1 MAFDYSKYTSGT
13 GAYVKFENV
22 GDQVIGVVKEVR
34 EGRTFKGNPCPELVL
49 EDESGEERIVT
60 AGQVMLRAALAERQP
75 QPGDKVRIIYS
86 GVGEAKPGQAPPK
99 LFSVDVKKGPHQLRH
114 PTVANSDDPF

>member
-13 GAYVKFENV
+13 GVYVKFENV

-99 LFSVDVKKGPHQLRH
+99 LFSVDVKKGPHKLQH
-114 PTVANSDDPF
+114 PTAASDDPF

>member
-1 MAFDYSKYTSGT
+1 MPFDYSKYTSGT

-22 GDQVIGVVKEVR
+22 GDRVIGVVKEVR
-34 EGRTFKGNPCPELVL
+34 EGRTFNGNPCPELVL

-60 AGQVMLRAALAERQP
+60 ASQVMLRAALAERQP

-99 LFSVDVKKGPHQLRH
+99 LFSVDVKPGPHKLQH
-114 PTVANSDDPF
+114 PTVASDDPF

>member
-1 MAFDYSKYTSGT
+1 MPFDYSKYTSGT

-22 GDQVIGVVKEVR
+22 GDRVIGVVKEVR

-60 AGQVMLRAALAERQP
+60 ASQVMLRAALAERQP

-99 LFSVDVKKGPHQLRH
+99 LFSVDVKPGPHQLQH
-114 PTVANSDDPF
+114 PTVANDDPF